1 MNLNPTVY
9 YHTFTGKNEFPAYS
23 NLRVPTLLSIAT
35 LRAVNPDIKIVV
47 LDGSENMCNHP
58 WGKYKESLNF
68 QVWGTEFHLA
78 KRWNHIRGWQH
89 LSRLF
94 DMNRRIPMF
103 RRKDKTYEETAIYCD
118 SDVFWVKD
126 PLPLKWNK
134 DGFCFDGFNTGFF
147 YYKPNDFMDQFFE
160 IFEAYT
166 ISAMAN
172 KDIREILKSHVGYEA
187 WHDVW
192 DEMTMTFMAHH
203 HRELINIIPL
213 DEHCTA
219 RRKTPDAKMFHANGT
234 MVSNRFPQREG
245 EREHSRGLLC
255 LVIKEFYEN
264 ICKVLDP
271 ADIFTQEQINYYVT
285 HQFSLFDD
293 WEDMKTGDGHY
304 HIKRH
309 IHPPNLII

>member
-1 MNLNPTVY
+1 MNPTVY
-9 YHTFTGKNEFPAYS
+9 YHTFTGKEEVPKCS

-35 LRAVNPDIKIVV
+35 LRAVNPDIAIVV
-47 LDGSENMCNHP
+47 LDGSENMCNNP

-68 QVWGTEFHLA
+68 QVWGTEFHLT
-78 KRWNHIRGWQH
+78 KRWQHIRGWQH

-94 DMNRRIPMF
+94 DLNRRT
-103 RRKDKTYEETAIYCD
+103 RRSDIIYCD

-126 PLPLKWNK
+126 PLPLSC
-134 DGFCFDGFNTGFF
+134 DEEGFCFDGFNTGFF
-147 YYKPNDFMDQFFE
+147 YYKQTELMKQFFE

-166 ISAMAN
+166 ISAMADL
-172 KDIREILKSHVGYEA
+172 KIRERLKAHVGYEA

-192 DEMTMTFMAHH
+192 DEMIMTFMAHH
-203 HRELINIIPL
+203 HKDLINIIPL
-213 DEHCTA
+213 HEHCTA
-219 RRKTPDAKMFHANGT
+219 RRMTPDAKMFHANGT

-271 ADIFTQEQINYYVT
+271 ADIFTQEQIDYYVP
-285 HQFSLFDD
+285 HQFSLFDN

-304 HIKRH
+304 HIKRR